1 MTDDVLEYRYD
12 AKMAS
17 KIENKWQKYWDD
29 NGTFRTPNPGN
40 KNFDSNRQPYVIMD
54 MFPYPSGAGL
64 HVGHP
69 LGYIATDVL
78 ARYMRMNS
86 HNVLHALGF
95 DAFGLPAEQYAIQ
108 TGKHPEETTKHNIKN
123 MCAQL
128 KMLGLAH
135 DPDRTFATTDA
146 GYVRWTQ
153 WIFSKIYNSYFD
165 EEAQNPSG
173 SKGSARPISELVE
186 KLKSSGVWDELES
199 DKARSEYLNK
209 YRLAY
214 ISESEVNW
222 CPGLGTVLANEEVTV
237 EGKSERGNFPVFKKK
252 FRQWSMRITAY
263 ANRLT
268 NDLDLLDWPDKI
280 KYMQKNWIGKST
292 GSFIDFKVEVG
303 TSNSQNLRVFTTRPD
318 TIRGASF
325 MVVAPEHPICEFTH
339 KEQKETAVEYINEAK
354 KKSAT
359 QRQQDAGKKSG
370 AFLGLYGTNPITAE
384 KLPIFVADYV
394 LMGYGT
400 GAIMAVPADDERD
413 EEFANTYGIEF
424 KRDYEKFTTIDDAI
438 KVLENAGCGEK
449 TTTYRLR
456 DWLFSRQRY
465 WGEPFPIIY
474 DEEGIDHLLPDEL
487 LPVLL
492 PDVPDYSPKV
502 YAVDDENSIPEAP
515 LSRNDS
521 WVNIELDL
529 GDGKGVRKFRRET
542 NTMPNWAGSC
552 WYYLRYLDVN
562 HAGSSQNA
570 SVVDPKLEKYW
581 LGPEHN
587 STASKTGG
595 VDLYVGGVEHAV
607 LHLLYAR
614 FWHKILYDLG
624 FVSSVEPFK
633 KLFNQGYIQAY
644 AYTDKQ
650 GQYVDANEVEEVK
663 LQDNQIVYKFG
674 DEVVN
679 REYGKMGKNLK
690 NIITPE
696 EVAHGY
702 GADTFRIYE
711 MSMGPLDLSRPWET
725 RAVVGAMR
733 FLQRLWRLVVD
744 ENTGSLVDDLQ
755 EVDTET
761 LKVLNK
767 TVDSVRVEMEN
778 IRLNTAIAKLIGL
791 VNHLTGVL
799 TNQNAVPRSVVK
811 PLILMT
817 APFAPHIC
825 EELWQRLGE
834 TISLLHAD
842 YPSADEKYLVDDTIK
857 IGVQVN
863 GKVRATLE
871 IASTASVD
879 EFKSAALSIT
889 QVANAIGD
897 KDIKKAI
904 VIPGKIVNF
913 VV

>member
-1 MTDDVLEYRYD
+1 MSDDVLKYRYD
-12 AKMAS
+12 AKMAN
-17 KIENKWQKYWDD
+17 KIEDKWQKYWDETHAF
-29 NGTFRTPNPGN
+29 NTPNPSDEDFD
-40 KNFDSNRQPYVIMD
+40 KNLQPYVIMD

-86 HNVLHALGF
+86 YNVLHALGF

-108 TGKHPEETTKHNIKN
+108 TGEHPEKTTKHNIEN
-123 MCAQL
+123 MRAQL

-135 DPDRTFATTDA
+135 DPNRTFATIDSE
-146 GYVRWTQ
+146 YVRWTQ
-153 WIFSKIYNSYFD
+153 WIFGKIYNSYFD
-165 EEAQNPSG
+165 GDELNPSG
-173 SKGSARPISELVE
+173 MSGSARPISELVD
-186 KLKSSGVWDELES
+186 KLKASGKWNELGS
-199 DKARSEYLNK
+199 DKARSEYLNN

-222 CPGLGTVLANEEVTV
+222 CPGLGTVLANEEVTA

-252 FRQWSMRITAY
+252 FRQWSMRITSY
-263 ANRLT
+263 ADRLT
-268 NDLDLLDWPDKI
+268 ADLDLLDWPDKI
-280 KYMQKNWIGKST
+280 KHMQMNWIGKST
-292 GSFIDFKVEVG
+292 GAFIDFEVMV
-303 TSNSQNLRVFTTRPD
+303 TDSNSQNLRVFTTRPD

-325 MVVAPEHPICEFTH
+325 MVVAPEHPICAFPA
-339 KEQKETAVEYINEAK
+339 KMQQKNVLEYINTARN
-354 KKSAT
+354 KSSIE
-359 QRQQDAGKKSG
+359 RQQDAGKKTG
-370 AFLGLYGTNPITAE
+370 VFLGLYAKNPITGE
-384 KLPIFVADYV
+384 KLPIYVADYV
-394 LMGYGT
+394 LMNYGT

-413 EEFANTYGIEF
+413 QEFANTYKIEF
-424 KRDYEKFTTIDDAI
+424 KQDYKKFETIESAI
-438 KVLENAGCGEK
+438 ENLVQMGSGEK

-474 DEEGIDHLLPDEL
+474 DEEGIDYLLPDDL

-502 YAVDDENSIPEAP
+502 YDIDDEDSIPEAP
-515 LSRNDS
+515 LSRTES
-521 WVNIELDL
+521 WTSIELDL
-529 GDGKGVRKFRRET
+529 GDGKGMRKFRRET

-562 HAGSSQNA
+562 HVDNGKNA
-570 SVVDPKLEKYW
+570 SVVDPLLEKYW

-587 STASKTGG
+587 RTVSNTGG

-614 FWHKILYDLG
+614 FWHKVLYDLG

-644 AYTDKQ
+644 AYTNNF
-650 GQYVDANEVEEVK
+650 GQYVPANEVEEIK
-663 LQDNQIVYKFG
+663 KD
-674 DEVVN
+674 DEIIYEYNGELVN
-679 REYGKMGKNLK
+679 KEYGKMGKSLK
-690 NIITPE
+690 NVITPE
-696 EVAHGY
+696 DVVKEY

-725 RAVVGAMR
+725 RAVIGAMR
-733 FLQRLWRLVVD
+733 FLSRLWRLVVN
-744 ENTGSLVDDLQ
+744 ENTGGLVDDTK
-755 EVDTET
+755 EVDVET

-767 TVDSVRVEMEN
+767 TIEFVRTEMEN
-778 IRLNTAIAKLIGL
+778 IRPNTAIAKLIGL

-799 TNQNAVPRSVVK
+799 TNTNAVPRNVLK

-825 EELWQRLGE
+825 EELWQKLGE
-834 TISLLHAD
+834 TNSLLHAD
-842 YPSADEKYLVDDTIK
+842 YPSVDKKYLVDDTIK

-871 IASTASVD
+871 IATNASID
-879 EFKSAALSIT
+879 EFKNAALALPQIIN
-889 QVANAIGD
+889 VLGD
-897 KDIKKAI
+897 KKVKKAI
-904 VIPGKIVNF
+904 VVPGKIVNF